1 MSLKSKKINGKK
13 RKNEILKKGYDRL
26 ISYSNKFNKCMKG
39 RIAFFDSDEQF
50 QRKKGFWCHVRVIPS
65 LPSEPIMTFPHN
77 PSEKELDL
85 E

>member
-1 MSLKSKKINGKK
+1 
-13 RKNEILKKGYDRL
+13 
-26 ISYSNKFNKCMKG
+26 MKG